1 MSRAALV
8 APSELLS
15 PDEVVARLRVGRHQV
30 YALIRR
36 GELPAVRV
44 GKLLRIPA
52 AVVLEFVASGG
63 SRRQ

>member
-1 MSRAALV
+1 MSPS
-8 APSELLS
+8 APAELLS
-15 PDEVVARLRVGRHQV
+15 PDEVVARLRVGRWQV

-52 AVVLEFVASGG
+52 AAVVDFVANGG
-63 SRRQ
+63 SRRA